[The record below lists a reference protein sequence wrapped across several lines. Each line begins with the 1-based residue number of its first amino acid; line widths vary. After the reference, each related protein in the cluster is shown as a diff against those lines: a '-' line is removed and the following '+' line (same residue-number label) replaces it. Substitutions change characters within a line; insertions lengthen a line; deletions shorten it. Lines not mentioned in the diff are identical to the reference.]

1 MRGTKL
7 FAFRATALDSHSSL
21 AALPLDAGEHVIT
34 LVVEKK
40 DKLNGKTSMVRLTG
54 RGVVN
59 FHCMQRC
66 LEISMFM
73 RSSY

>member
-21 AALPLDAGEHVIT
+21 PALPLDAGEHVIT

-40 DKLNGKTSMVRLTG
+40 DKLNGQ
-54 RGVVN
+54 N
-59 FHCMQRC
+59 FDGEANWPGCC
-66 LEISMFM
+66 KLSLYAKES
-73 RSSY
+73 